1 MGLRE
6 TYGQLVE
13 DLLNAALDKYLDAD
27 TLKKQI
33 NEAVNKMIDEKLESI
48 KKKLKAEVI
57 DRIDGEDDIPN
68 E

>member
-6 TYGQLVE
+6 TYGQLIE